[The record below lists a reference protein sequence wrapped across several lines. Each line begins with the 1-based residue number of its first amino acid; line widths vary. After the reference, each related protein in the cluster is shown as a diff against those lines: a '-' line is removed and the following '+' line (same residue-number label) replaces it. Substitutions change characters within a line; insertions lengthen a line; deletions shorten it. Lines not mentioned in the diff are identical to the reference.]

1 MLRRPMTRPRRPL
14 VGAAQVDGSA
24 SAAGLAQ
31 DTSRTREPGREER
44 LSALERTQSEP
55 LPQTAPMAQ
64 VSPVA
69 AAGGPTD
76 DIASKLLELTGFMD
90 QGILTP
96 AEFETAKQ
104 KILDE

>member
-1 MLRRPMTRPRRPL
+1 MMRPRRPL
-14 VGAAQVDGSA
+14 VRAALVGGSA
-24 SAAGLAQ
+24 YAAGRVQANARTQESEQEVRLA
-31 DTSRTREPGREER
+31 
-44 LSALERTQSEP
+44 ALERAQYEP

-69 AAGGPTD
+69 AAGAPTD
-76 DIASKLLELTGFMD
+76 DIASKLLELKGFMD

-104 KILDE
+104 KLLGE